1 MRRDDGS
8 LDTLS
13 PDPRG
18 SAPPPNELAQG
29 ARLGRYIVLERIGAG
44 AMGVVYGAYDPSLGR
59 NVALKVLREAG
70 GADRPGRLLREAHAL
85 ARLAHPNVVAV
96 HDVGTADG
104 QVFIAMEL
112 ISGTN
117 LRAWLAERPRSWR
130 EVLDV
135 FLQAGRGLAAAH
147 ALGVVHRDFKPEN
160 AVLDKQGRVRVL
172 DFGLARAEAAAPD
185 VAPVEPPGASA
196 VADTLTS
203 TGLIVGTPAYAAP
216 EQLRGRSDARA
227 DQYSFGVALHEALLG
242 GRPGSER
249 AGARAPGWILAVV
262 RRTLSRDPDERY
274 PSMEA
279 VLAALARDPRA
290 RWRPIAAVGLAVGA
304 LAAAGLILAR
314 RPDVCGGAGERI
326 AGLWEGER
334 RETARR
340 AFTATE
346 LPYAGAV
353 FASID
358 GALSRYRDGWTAMY
372 TEACESGR
380 VRGEQSQQVLDLRME
395 CLAQRRLA
403 LDGMTAALARA
414 DGKTVDRAVA
424 AAVALPALDDCAD
437 VATLRAPVPPPD
449 DATVRAQVADLRA
462 RLASAR
468 ALQAA
473 GRFAEAMAIAAP
485 AAELAVATRH
495 RPIEAEAL
503 YLLGSLQHDTG
514 EDEAAVA
521 SLIRAHLAATA
532 GRHGL
537 VAADAAILLVRIVGW
552 EQAQYPQAHE
562 WAARAGAALEAVGPN
577 PRLVSQLDNNLGVLL
592 YAQDRYDESI
602 VYHQAALAM
611 RVAAFGRESQP
622 VAASYSNL
630 GISFG
635 AKGQNAI
642 AAEQHRLAIAIVERV
657 LGEGHPTTASMQ
669 SNLGAVLNDMGDYP
683 AGLAVYRHA
692 LEVGTRTFGPTHLQV
707 ASYYTGMGV
716 AHYGLGHWTEALE
729 AHRQALAIKEKA
741 LGPENPS
748 VATSL
753 ANTSKV
759 LIKLGQL
766 DEAAA
771 MAERAVA
778 IVEKRQGPGH
788 SDVAHAVMA
797 VAEIAFLRG
806 RLDEA
811 RAAYQKA
818 ADIFA
823 RAGGPDNPFVGDALA
838 GVGQVA
844 LAQGR
849 FGEAEATL
857 DRALAIA
864 EGRTADREKVARMR
878 ILLAEAHRRR

>member
-1 MRRDDGS
+1 
-8 LDTLS
+8 
-13 PDPRG
+13 
-18 SAPPPNELAQG
+18 
-29 ARLGRYIVLERIGAG
+29 
-44 AMGVVYGAYDPSLGR
+44 
-59 NVALKVLREAG
+59 
-70 GADRPGRLLREAHAL
+70 
-85 ARLAHPNVVAV
+85 
-96 HDVGTADG
+96 
-104 QVFIAMEL
+104 
-112 ISGTN
+112 
-117 LRAWLAERPRSWR
+117 
-130 EVLDV
+130 
-135 FLQAGRGLAAAH
+135 
-147 ALGVVHRDFKPEN
+147 VHRDFKPEN

-358 GALSRYRDGWTAMY
+358 GALARYRDGWTAMY

-495 RPIEAEAL
+495 APSRPRRCN
-503 YLLGSLQHDTG
+503 LLGSLQHDTG
-514 EDEAAVA
+514 ETRAAVA
-521 SLIRAHLAATA
+521 SLIRAHLRRPRADTA
-532 GRHGL
+532 GRRRRPPSCWCASSAGSRRST
-537 VAADAAILLVRIVGW
+537 AGARVGRPRRRG
-552 EQAQYPQAHE
+552 ARGGGPQPAPRL
-562 WAARAGAALEAVGPN
+562 AARQTTSACCSMPRIATTNPSSTTRRRWRCVSRPSGARASRG
-577 PRLVSQLDNNLGVLL
+577 GVVL
-592 YAQDRYDESI
+592 Q
-602 VYHQAALAM
+602 
-611 RVAAFGRESQP
+611 
-622 VAASYSNL
+622 L

-635 AKGQNAI
+635 AKDRTPSPRQ
-642 AAEQHRLAIAIVERV
+642 QHRLAIAIVERV
-657 LGEGHPTTASMQ
+657 LGEGSTRRRRRCRATSARW
-669 SNLGAVLNDMGDYP
+669 LNDMGDYP
-683 AGLAVYRHA
+683 RGWRSTGYA
-692 LEVGTRTFGPTHLQV
+692 LEVGTRTFGPTHLQWHPTTP
-707 ASYYTGMGV
+707 AWGWRS
-716 AHYGLGHWTEALE
+716 YGLGHWTEALE

-748 VATSL
+748 VATL
-753 ANTSKV
+753 ARQHLQGADQARPARRGRRHGGARGRESSRSARDRSQRRGARGHGGGRDR
-759 LIKLGQL
+759 LP
-766 DEAAA
+766 ARPAR
-771 MAERAVA
+771 RA
-778 IVEKRQGPGH
+778 
-788 SDVAHAVMA
+788 
-797 VAEIAFLRG
+797 RG
-806 RLDEA
+806 RLPE
-811 RAAYQKA
+811 
-818 ADIFA
+818 
-823 RAGGPDNPFVGDALA
+823 GGRHLRQGRGPRQPFVGDALA

-849 FGEAEATL
+849 FGEAEATARIGRWPSPRAGPPTARKL
-857 DRALAIA
+857 HACVPCSPRLTGDADGRRRALV
-864 EGRTADREKVARMR
+864 ESPNDLGSVPR
-878 ILLAEAHRRR
+878 LAVRRRGPDARHQPHAVH